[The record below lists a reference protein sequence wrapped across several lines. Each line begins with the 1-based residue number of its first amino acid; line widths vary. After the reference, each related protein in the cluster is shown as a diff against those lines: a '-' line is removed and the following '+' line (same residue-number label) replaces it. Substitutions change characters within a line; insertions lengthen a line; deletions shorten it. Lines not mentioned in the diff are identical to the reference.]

1 MTHSKALLLV
11 SMEPPAGMEAEFND
25 WYDTEHLPERAGLPG
40 FETALRYVCVA
51 GWPRYLA
58 LYDLSN
64 IEVLDD
70 KPYQDVSGERF
81 SPWSK
86 RVLNRVR
93 GQSRMAAQQVY
104 PRQAITQRAPRLL
117 LLRFVGLTL
126 QHEADLVS
134 TLRSAFSNRAGV
146 QQLRVYREPA
156 DTGPRF
162 LALVE
167 THESFSHQEKTSGL
181 GPYARH
187 LDMINEYAPYWTR
200 GALHGVYPES

>member
-1 MTHSKALLLV
+1 M
-11 SMEPPAGMEAEFND
+11 
-25 WYDTEHLPERAGLPG
+25 
-40 FETALRYVCVA
+40 
-51 GWPRYLA
+51 
-58 LYDLSN
+58 
-64 IEVLDD
+64 
-70 KPYQDVSGERF
+70 
-81 SPWSK
+81 
-86 RVLNRVR
+86 LNRVR

-156 DTGPRF
+156 DNGPRF

-167 THESFSHQEKTSGL
+167 AHESFSHQEKTSGL

-187 LDMINEYAPYWTR
+187 LDMINEYTPYWTR